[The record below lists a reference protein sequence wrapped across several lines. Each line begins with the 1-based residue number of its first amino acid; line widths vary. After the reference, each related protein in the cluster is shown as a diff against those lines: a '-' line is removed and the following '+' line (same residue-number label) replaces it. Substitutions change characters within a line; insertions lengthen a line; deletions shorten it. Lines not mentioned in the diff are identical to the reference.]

1 MKYIVR
7 WFRSQAA
14 LITAIIGLAFFAS
27 AVHATTH
34 EFYKGKMIR
43 IIVGF
48 SPGGGFDTYS
58 RFIARHLGKH
68 IPGNPTIMIENKT
81 GAGSLVAANYT
92 YNAAKPDGLT
102 IGNFIG
108 TLFLQQL
115 FGNPAVKF
123 DAVKFK
129 YIGVPV
135 QDNFMLGISPRT
147 GVKSIEEWF
156 NSKKVIKFGGL
167 SPGTPQDDVP
177 KILKATI
184 GLPVR
189 IVSGY
194 KGTAAVKLAF
204 NGGEVDGVVN
214 SWESF
219 KATWRKEVESGDL
232 IIVLQNIPKRHPD
245 LPNVPVAMEF
255 AKTEE
260 ARKIIRARLHTL
272 GPTLRPYV
280 LPPGTPQDRV
290 EILRKA
296 FRATIADPEFL
307 AESKRAKLDIDPLS
321 GAELESN
328 VREVFNLEPS
338 FVTKLKGILK

>member
-1 MKYIVR
+1 M
-7 WFRSQAA
+7 
-14 LITAIIGLAFFAS
+14 AIIGLAFFAG

-34 EFYKGKMIR
+34 EFYKGKTIR

-48 SPGGGFDTYS
+48 SAGGGFDTYT
-58 RFIARHLGKH
+58 RVTARHLGKH
-68 IPGNPTIMIENKT
+68 IPGNPTIIVENMT
-81 GAGSLVAANYT
+81 GAGSLVAANYI
-92 YNAAKPDGLT
+92 YNIAKPDGLT

-108 TLFLQQL
+108 PLLVQQL
-115 FGNPAVKF
+115 LGNPAVKF
-123 DAVKFK
+123 DAVKFG

-135 QDNFMLGISPRT
+135 QDNFMLGISART
-147 GVKSIEEWF
+147 GIKSIEEWF
-156 NSKKVIKFGGL
+156 KSKKVIKFGGL

-177 KILKATI
+177 KIVEATI
-184 GLPVR
+184 GLPIR

-194 KGTAAVKLAF
+194 KGTSTIKLAF
-204 NGGEVDGVVN
+204 NSGEVDGVVN

-219 KATWRKEVESGDL
+219 KATWRNEVESGDL
-232 IIVLQNIPKRHPD
+232 VIVLQNIPKRHPE
-245 LPNVPVAMEF
+245 LPNVPVAIDF

-260 ARKIIRARLHTL
+260 ARKIIRASLHTL

-280 LPPGTPQDRV
+280 LPPGTPKDRV

-296 FRATIADPEFL
+296 FMVTMEDPEFL
-307 AESKRAKLDIDPLS
+307 PETKKAKLDINPLS

-338 FVTKLKGILK
+338 LVAKLKEILK